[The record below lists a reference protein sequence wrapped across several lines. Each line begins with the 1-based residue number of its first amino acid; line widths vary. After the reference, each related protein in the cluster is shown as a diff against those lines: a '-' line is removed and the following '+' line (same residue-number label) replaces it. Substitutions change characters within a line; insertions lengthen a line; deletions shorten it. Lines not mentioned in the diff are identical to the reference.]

1 MMARRLPLQSG
12 EPMIWIAAVRL
23 LFVVTALASV
33 AVFESRRCSSGSCIM
48 EERAALS

>member
-33 AVFESRRCSSGSCIM
+33 AVFDVPHRGRV
-48 EERAALS
+48 ALLFRETGP